1 MNLKRQHRNMKNI
14 WILKIRNC
22 LFFMMRVREQEL
34 SAVESVC
41 LTEIQIGNGG
51 MTYGNKKD

>member
-1 MNLKRQHRNMKNI
+1 
-14 WILKIRNC
+14 
-22 LFFMMRVREQEL
+22 MMRVGEQEL